1 MMIQEGNMVEIGYF
15 SLIFALMFAAYS
27 ILSSIF
33 GTKGQKGELI
43 ASSENGVIAVF
54 GFLTLAS
61 LAMIYALVSRDFHI
75 EYVAKYTN
83 RTLPL
88 IYTVTA
94 FYAGQEGSLLLWAW
108 LLSLF
113 SCIVIWQNREKNRN
127 LLPHVTLVLMA
138 ITFFFLLL
146 LVSVTNPFK
155 RLPTAPPDGQ
165 GLNPLLQNPGMI
177 FHPTT
182 LFLGYVGFAVPYAF
196 AMAAL
201 VTGQLGE
208 VWIKTTRR
216 WTLISWFFL
225 TIGNLFGAQWAY
237 VELGWGGYWAWDP
250 VENASFMPWLVAT
263 AYLHSVMI
271 QEKRGMLKVWN
282 LVLITFTFLLTI
294 FGTFITRSG
303 IISSV
308 HTFGQSSIG
317 WIFLVFLG
325 VVILVSFNLLMN
337 RLPQLQSRNELDS
350 LLSRESSFLYNNLML
365 VGIAFAILWGTI
377 FPIISEAIR
386 GVKITVGPPFFNKVN
401 TPIGLAL
408 LGLTGLCPLIAW
420 RRTSAENL
428 RRNFFLPL
436 LIAIVGGVVLYISG
450 IRQLYPFLSF
460 TICIFVITTIFL
472 EFYRGTRARKEM
484 TRGSLPGAL
493 WALLNRNKRRYGGYI
508 VHLGIVLVFI
518 GITGEAFKREN
529 QITANKGDSFKVKNY
544 TLRYDSLSRYSTANK
559 EVVAA
564 TLSVFNT
571 GKKVAL
577 LIPEKN
583 LHRGHDQPTTEVA
596 IHSTF
601 KEDLYVILAGYEGE
615 IATFKVL
622 VNPLVVWIWIGG
634 GVMALGTIVALF
646 PDRRRGKGIP
656 SRELHREEK

>member
-1 MMIQEGNMVEIGYF
+1 MVEIGYF
-15 SLIFALMFAAYS
+15 SLIFALMFTAYS
-27 ILSSIF
+27 GLSSIF
-33 GTKGQKGELI
+33 GVKGQRGELV
-43 ASSENGVIAVF
+43 ASSENAAIAVW

-61 LAMIYALVSRDFHI
+61 VALIYALVSRDFQV

-83 RTLPL
+83 SALPL
-88 IYTVTA
+88 VYTLTA

-113 SCIVIWQNREKNRN
+113 SSIVIWQNREKNRD
-127 LLPHVTLVLMA
+127 LLPYVTPVLMA

-146 LVSVTNPFK
+146 LVFVTNPFK
-155 RLPTAPPDGQ
+155 TLLTTPPDGQ

-201 VTGQLGE
+201 ITGQLGE

-225 TIGNLFGAQWAY
+225 TLGNLLGAQWAY

-250 VENASFMPWLVAT
+250 VENASFLPWLVAT

-282 LVLITFTFLLTI
+282 VLLITFTFLLTI

-308 HTFGQSSIG
+308 HTFGQSSLG

-325 VVILVSFNLLMN
+325 ITILVSFNFLMN
-337 RLPQLQSRNELDS
+337 RLPQLRSRNELDS
-350 LLSRESSFLYNNLML
+350 LLSRESSFLYNNLLL
-365 VGIAFAILWGTI
+365 VGIAFATLWGTI
-377 FPIISEAIR
+377 FPIISEAVR

-420 RRTSAENL
+420 RKASAENL
-428 RRNFFLPL
+428 RRNFFLPFL
-436 LIAIVGGVVLYISG
+436 VAIVGGIVLYVSG

-460 TICIFVITTIFL
+460 TISLFVITTISL
-472 EFYRGTRARKEM
+472 DFYRGGKARKEI
-484 TRGSLPGAL
+484 TGGGFPSAF
-493 WALLNRNKRRYGGYI
+493 WALMTRNKRHYGGYI
-508 VHLGIVLVFI
+508 VHLGIVLVFV
-518 GITGEAFKREN
+518 GITGGAFKMEK
-529 QITANKGDSFKVKNY
+529 QITVDRGDSFKVKNY
-544 TLRYDSLSRYSTANK
+544 TIRYDSLSRYPTANK

-564 TLSVFNT
+564 TLSVFNA
-571 GKKVAL
+571 GKRIAL
-577 LIPEKN
+577 LTPEKN
-583 LHRGHDQPTTEVA
+583 HHRGHDQPATEVA
-596 IHSTF
+596 IHSTL

-634 GVMALGTIVALF
+634 GVMGLGTIVALF
-646 PDRRRGKGIP
+646 PDRRRR
-656 SRELHREEK
+656 SRIASKKLHREGK